1 MPPLGLSRMVKAERR
16 IDVDELV
23 ALAEVLGVTPD
34 ELLAPP
40 GTGKPS
46 IDHAATRAAQDLAM
60 RIGQLLAAD
69 DPAEGEALSRCVDR
83 ALRRVQIEVEELLA
97 EAESGRPGTMARC

>member
-1 MPPLGLSRMVKAERR
+1 MVGVISRPGGSLTPMAEW
-16 IDVDELV
+16 
-23 ALAEVLGVTPD
+23 
-34 ELLAPP
+34 LLPAGP
-40 GTGKPS
+40 
-46 IDHAATRAAQDLAM
+46 IRAAQDLAM

-69 DPAEGEALSRCVDR
+69 DPAEGEALSRYVDR